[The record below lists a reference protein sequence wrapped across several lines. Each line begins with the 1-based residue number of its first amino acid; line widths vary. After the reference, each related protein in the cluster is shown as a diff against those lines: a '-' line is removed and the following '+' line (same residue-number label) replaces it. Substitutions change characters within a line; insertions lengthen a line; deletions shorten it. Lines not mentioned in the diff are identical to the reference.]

1 MLESLETVALAAGG
15 FTLASF
21 ATLAAISPDTTDTTP
36 KLFSF
41 SHESGHA
48 HVTVAWVPAREV
60 FAICSSGLSE
70 HGVLETGAA
79 VFVDPEIGF
88 SHTQSI
94 ECGLWTCSLL
104 PRRGAVRRG
113 RRERRRCRLVTDAA
127 GRLRPGS

>member
-1 MLESLETVALAAGG
+1 MLASLKTVALAAGG

-21 ATLAAISPDTTDTTP
+21 ATLASISSDSADTTP

-41 SHESGHA
+41 SDESGHA

-60 FAICSSGLSE
+60 FAICSSGLSK
-70 HGVLETGAA
+70 HRLLETGAA
-79 VFVDPEIGF
+79 VFIDPEKGF

-104 PRRGAVRRG
+104 PQQGEWSDVVDANDVAVVWWPTP
-113 RRERRRCRLVTDAA
+113 LND
-127 GRLRPGS
+127 